1 MLVVRAQV
9 GRGPRPGPECEAP
22 ARACDESQLWSW
34 SMLLPVVA
42 IVLDW
47 GHGMQRQ
54 PVPNRLCLGQWQM
67 GTLAAGSIITTVE
80 SALSACEPEESGT
93 VRRQTVFTHSPTF
106 CTRLCGQ
113 CCFMPV
119 RKSSKNCAAF
129 VPVCGRPAASIWAV
143 VAVHACRALTG
154 GKKIVPRSL
163 LHSHEH
169 FGTAQKLFSFQP
181 LARGNGRA
189 PVRGSHDFYH
199 TV

>member
-80 SALSACEPEESGT
+80 CSECL
-93 VRRQTVFTHSPTF
+93 R
-106 CTRLCGQ
+106 
-113 CCFMPV
+113 
-119 RKSSKNCAAF
+119 
-129 VPVCGRPAASIWAV
+129 
-143 VAVHACRALTG
+143 
-154 GKKIVPRSL
+154 
-163 LHSHEH
+163 
-169 FGTAQKLFSFQP
+169 
-181 LARGNGRA
+181 ARGIGHGEA
-189 PVRGSHDFYH
+189 ADCVYS
-199 TV
+199 